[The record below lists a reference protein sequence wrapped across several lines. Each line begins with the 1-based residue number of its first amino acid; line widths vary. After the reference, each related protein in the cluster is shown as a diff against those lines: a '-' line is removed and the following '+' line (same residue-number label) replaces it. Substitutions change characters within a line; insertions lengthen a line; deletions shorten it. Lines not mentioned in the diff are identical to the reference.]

1 MNKRLVI
8 AALLAFSSQ
17 AQAQVFSSVPF
28 NLQNG
33 TTADASQVMANF
45 NQIVANGN
53 ANAAKNGANSDI
65 SSLANLGN
73 GSQTLPAL
81 RFLSSSGTGLFFDG
95 TNLGFSVGGVEQ
107 AWVPPGAVANPSA
120 VFIAGEIR
128 MFAMNTCPTGW
139 LEANGASLLQA
150 GTYAG
155 LFANIGTT
163 WGSADGSHFNIPDLR
178 GTVPRAWD
186 HGRGLDP
193 AAPAFAA
200 YEADTTGPHNHPITD
215 PGHTHGLDFITAY
228 SVPGVGGGV
237 DGGSSSLSHATGS
250 NTTGITVNNNTGTS
264 ETRAKS
270 TVLLYCIKS

>member
-1 MNKRLVI
+1 MKRFLSALAGLLI
-8 AALLAFSSQ
+8 AAPAV
-17 AQAQVFSSVPF
+17 AQVFSSVPF

-45 NQIVANGN
+45 NQIVSNGN
-53 ANAAKNGANSDI
+53 ANSAHNGANTDI
-65 SSLANLGN
+65 TSLAGLGS
-73 GSQTLPAL
+73 GTALLPSV
-81 RFLSSSGTGLFFDG
+81 RFLAAAATGMYYDG
-95 TNLGFSVGGVEQ
+95 TNLGFSVSGVEQ
-107 AWVPPGAVANPSA
+107 AWVPPGSVANPSA

-128 MFAMNTCPTGW
+128 MFAMATCPTGW
-139 LEANGASLLQA
+139 METNGASLLRA

-163 WGSADGSHFNIPDLR
+163 WGSADGAHFSIPDLR

-200 YEADTTGPHNHPITD
+200 YEADSFASHTHTITD
-215 PGHTHGLDFITAY
+215 PGHTHT
-228 SVPGVGGGV
+228 GGNNSPSYANGIWAGATNAGGTTWNV
-237 DGGSSSLSHATGS
+237 GSSVTGITGTNATGS
-250 NTTGITVNNNTGTS
+250 T

-270 TVLLYCIKS
+270 TVVLYCIKT

>member
-1 MNKRLVI
+1 MNKRLLI
-8 AALLAFSSQ
+8 AALLALAVP
-17 AQAQVFSSVPF
+17 AQAQVFSSMPF

-53 ANAAKNGANSDI
+53 ANAAHSGTNSDI
-65 SSLANLGN
+65 TSLSNLGS
-73 GSQTLPAL
+73 GTAALPSL
-81 RFLSSSGTGLFFDG
+81 RFLAASGTGVYFDG
-95 TNLGFSVGGVEQ
+95 TNLGFSVDGVEQ
-107 AWVPPGAVANPSA
+107 AWVPPATASNPSA

-128 MFAMNTCPTGW
+128 IFAMNACPTGW
-139 LEANGASLLQA
+139 LETNGASLLRA

-193 AAPAFAA
+193 ATPAFAA
-200 YEADTTGPHNHPITD
+200 YEADTVGPHNHPITD
-215 PGHTHGLDFITAY
+215 PGHFHY
-228 SVPGVGGGV
+228 SNGAGAGTPLIANGVGT
-237 DGGSSSLSHATGS
+237 AANAPNPTTT
-250 NTTGITVNNNTGTS
+250 NTTGITVNNNTGTA

-270 TVLLYCIKS
+270 TVLLYCIKT